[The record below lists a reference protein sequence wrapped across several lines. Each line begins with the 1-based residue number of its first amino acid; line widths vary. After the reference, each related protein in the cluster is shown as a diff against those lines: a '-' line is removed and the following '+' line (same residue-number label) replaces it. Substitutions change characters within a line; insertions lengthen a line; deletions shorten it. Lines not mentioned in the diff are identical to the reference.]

1 MYNTDKQTNKTIFM
15 SPVKGYGSQGIK
27 ILITAHGQGQM
38 STFFSP
44 IVSEETEQ
52 NLVRLS
58 PRNNTIMQTFL
69 MVKRKITT
77 Y

>member
-1 MYNTDKQTNKTIFM
+1 M
-15 SPVKGYGSQGIK
+15 VAKGSRYSLQLMDYGLDVN
-27 ILITAHGQGQM
+27 IL
-38 STFFSP
+38 SP

-77 Y
+77 YY